1 MPKMGEAQPQA
12 SREDLK
18 KMGEAQPQASR
29 EDPKKMGEEATVP
42 DLTTLPRLMQRNAK
56 ELGDRPAI
64 REKDR
69 GIWQTWTW
77 KQYQDQVRDLA
88 LGLAAL
94 GFHRSDRLS
103 VIGDNRP
110 RLYWAQVAAQCLGG
124 VPVPVYQD
132 SIAKELAFV
141 WNHAECAVI
150 VAEDQ
155 EQVDKVMALKA
166 ELPALRLVVYDD
178 PRGMTHYKHDWLR
191 SYQSVQELGREFSA
205 KNPGYFEAEIDK
217 GKPEDVAII
226 CYTSGTTG
234 NPKGVMLTHAN
245 ALALADAFRQADDV
259 RPEDD
264 ALAYLPMAWAGDA
277 AYTLFLS
284 LVVGFCA
291 NCPESPETVQRDL
304 RELGPTTVLAPPR
317 IWENMLTSV
326 QVKAADAPALKRWV
340 FERFRG
346 AAERAEILR
355 ADGKPVPMSLRLACM
370 LGNVLVYTPIRD
382 QLGLRRAKWALT
394 GGAPLGPDTFRFF
407 RSIGVNLKQ
416 VYGSTETTGLV
427 SLQPSAEANPT
438 TAGRPCPGI
447 EVKIAERG
455 EVLVKGAGVFCGYL
469 KNDEATREVI
479 DPEGWFHTGDA
490 GFIDPRG
497 HLVIIDRAKDV
508 GSLADGSPFA
518 PQFVENKLKFSPYI
532 REAVA
537 FGDQKPFVVAMIA
550 IDMNTVGNW
559 AERRSLAYTSY
570 MDLSQ
575 KPEVRELI
583 AEEIRKG
590 NETLPDAAK
599 IRRFLLLTK
608 DLEADDAEMTRTR
621 KVRRRFVAEKYA
633 SVIDAFYS
641 GASEVELTTT
651 ITYEDG
657 RQASIQSR
665 ARIEYVEGAP
675 AHV

>member
-1 MPKMGEAQPQA
+1 MEADVA
-12 SREDLK
+12 
-18 KMGEAQPQASR
+18 
-29 EDPKKMGEEATVP
+29 
-42 DLTTLPRLMQRNAK
+42 DLTTLPRLLVRNTR

-77 KQYQDQVRDLA
+77 RQYHDQVRDFA

-94 GFHRSDRLS
+94 GLRRGDRLS

-110 RLYWAQVAAQCLGG
+110 HLYAAQLAVQSLGG
-124 VPVPVYQD
+124 VSVAVYQD
-132 SIAKELAFV
+132 SIAKELAYV
-141 WNHAECAVI
+141 WNHAEVGVI

-155 EQVDKVMALKA
+155 EQVDKVLGLRP
-166 ELPALRLVVYDD
+166 ELPALRVVIYDD
-178 PRGMTHYKHDWLR
+178 PRGMAGYRHEWLK
-191 SYQSVQELGREFSA
+191 SFQEVREAGRKFGTEH
-205 KNPGYFEAEIDK
+205 PGYFEAEIDK
-217 GKPEDVAII
+217 GKADDVAIV

-234 NPKGVMLTHAN
+234 HPKGAMITHAN
-245 ALALADAFRQADDV
+245 AIGVAEIFCREERVGPADTS
-259 RPEDD
+259 
-264 ALAYLPMAWAGDA
+264 LAYLPMAWAGDA
-277 AYTLFLS
+277 VYTLFAS
-284 LVVGFCA
+284 LVAGFCT

-317 IWENMLTSV
+317 IWENMLTAI
-326 QVKAADAPALKRWV
+326 QVRAADATPLKRRT
-340 FERFRG
+340 FDFFR
-346 AAERAEILR
+346 AVAERAEILR
-355 ADGKPVPMSLRLACM
+355 SDGKPVPASLRFATT
-370 LGNVLVYTPIRD
+370 LGEFFVYGPVRD
-382 QLGLRRAKWALT
+382 QLGLRKAKWALT

-416 VYGSTETTGLV
+416 VYGSTETSGLV
-427 SLQPSAEANPT
+427 SLQPDTEANPT
-438 TAGRPCPGI
+438 SAGRPVPGI
-447 EVKIAERG
+447 EVRIAEKG
-455 EVLVKGAGVFCGYL
+455 EVLVRGCSVFKGYL
-469 KNDEATREVI
+469 KNEDATREVL
-479 DPEGWFHTGDA
+479 DSEGWFHTGDA

-508 GSLADGSPFA
+508 GALADGTPFA
-518 PQFVENKLKFSPYI
+518 PQFIENKLKFSPFI

-537 FGDQKPFVVAMIA
+537 FGHERPFVAAMVA
-550 IDMNTVGNW
+550 IDLSTVGNW
-559 AERRSLAYTSY
+559 AERRGLAYTSY

-575 KPEVRELI
+575 KAEVREVI
-583 AEEIRKG
+583 ADEIRKC
-590 NETLPDAAK
+590 NQTLPEATK

-633 SVIDAFYS
+633 AVIDAFY
-641 GASEVELTTT
+641 GGGHEVELATT

-665 ARIEYVEGAP
+665 AHIEDVERVP

>member
-1 MPKMGEAQPQA
+1 MAE
-12 SREDLK
+12 
-18 KMGEAQPQASR
+18 
-29 EDPKKMGEEATVP
+29 
-42 DLTTLPRLMQRNAK
+42 TTLARLLQRNARDRR
-56 ELGDRPAI
+56 DRPAI

-77 KQYQDQVRDLA
+77 SQYHDEVRAFA

-94 GFHRSDRLS
+94 GFKRGERLS

-110 RLYWAQVAAQCLGG
+110 RLYWAQVAALCLGG

-141 WNHAECAVI
+141 WNHAECSVI

-155 EQVDKVMALKA
+155 EQIDKVLTLRDQ
-166 ELPALRLVVYDD
+166 LPALRLVVYDD
-178 PRGMTHYKHDWLR
+178 PRGMLQYKHDWLR
-191 SYQSVQELGREFSA
+191 SYQAVQELGRKFAAEH
-205 KNPGYFEAEIDK
+205 PGYFEAEVEK
-217 GKPEDVAII
+217 GKPEDVASI

-245 ALALADAFRQADDV
+245 AIAIADAFRKADDV

-317 IWENMLTSV
+317 IWENMLTAV

-340 FERFRG
+340 FERFRA

-355 ADGKPVPMSLRLACM
+355 ADGKPIPVGLRLACM
-370 LGNVLVYTPIRD
+370 IGDVLVYTPIRD

-455 EVLVKGAGVFCGYL
+455 EVLVRGPVIFKGYL
-469 KNDEATREVI
+469 KNEEATREVI
-479 DPEGWFHTGDA
+479 DPDGWFHTGDA
-490 GFIDPRG
+490 GFMDPRG
-497 HLVIIDRAKDV
+497 HLVIIDRVKDV
-508 GSLADGSPFA
+508 GALQDGTPFA
-518 PQFVENKLKFSPYI
+518 PQFIENKLKYSPFV

-537 FGDQKPFVVAMIA
+537 FGHERAFVTAMIA
-550 IDMNTVGNW
+550 IDLNTVGNW
-559 AERRSLAYTSY
+559 AERRGIPYTSY

-575 KPEVRELI
+575 KPEVCELI
-583 AEEIRKG
+583 REEIRKG
-590 NETLPDAAK
+590 NETLPESTR

-621 KVRRRFVAEKYA
+621 KVRRRFVAEKYG
-633 SVIDAFYS
+633 SVVDAFYS
-641 GASEVELTTT
+641 GGHAVELAAT

-657 RQASIQSR
+657 RQATMKSR
-665 ARIEYVEGAP
+665 VRVEDVEAT
-675 AHV
+675 VVVRV

>member
-1 MPKMGEAQPQA
+1 VTESTLARLLQKNA
-12 SREDLK
+12 RDL
-18 KMGEAQPQASR
+18 S
-29 EDPKKMGEEATVP
+29 
-42 DLTTLPRLMQRNAK
+42 
-56 ELGDRPAI
+56 DRPAI

-77 KQYQDQVRDLA
+77 RQYHDEVRDFA

-94 GFHRSDRLS
+94 GFKRGGRLS

-110 RLYWAQVAAQCLGG
+110 RLYWAQVAALSLGG

-141 WNHAECAVI
+141 WSHAECSVI

-155 EQVDKVMALKA
+155 EQVDKVLGLKDQ
-166 ELPALRLVVYDD
+166 LPALRLVIYDD
-178 PRGMTHYKHDWLR
+178 PRGMLHYKHDWLR
-191 SYQSVQELGREFSA
+191 SYQSVQALGREFAA
-205 KNPGYFEAEIDK
+205 KNPVYFEAEIEK
-217 GKPEDVAII
+217 GKPGDVAII

-234 NPKGVMLTHAN
+234 NPKGVMLTHSNAI
-245 ALALADAFRQADDV
+245 ALAESFRKADDV

-317 IWENMLTSV
+317 IWENMLTAV
-326 QVKAADAPALKRWV
+326 QVKAADAPAFKRWI
-340 FERFRG
+340 FEHFLS

-355 ADGKPVPMSLRLACM
+355 ADGKPVPVSLRLACM
-370 LGNVLVYTPIRD
+370 IGNVLVYTPIRD

-447 EVKIAERG
+447 EVKIADRG
-455 EVLVKGAGVFCGYL
+455 EVLVRGPVIFKGYL

-479 DPEGWFHTGDA
+479 DAEGWFRTGDA
-490 GFIDPRG
+490 GFVDPRG

-508 GSLADGSPFA
+508 GALQDGTPFA
-518 PQFVENKLKFSPYI
+518 PQFIENKLKFSPFI

-537 FGDQKPFVVAMIA
+537 FGNDRAFVTAMIA
-550 IDMNTVGNW
+550 IDLNTVGNW
-559 AERRSLAYTSY
+559 AERRGIPYTSY
-570 MDLSQ
+570 ADLSQ
-575 KPEVRELI
+575 KPEVCELI
-583 AEEIRKG
+583 RDEIRKG
-590 NETLPDAAK
+590 NETLPESTR

-633 SVIDAFYS
+633 PVIDAFYS
-641 GASEVELTTT
+641 GGHAVELEAA

-657 RQASIQSR
+657 RQGVMKSR
-665 ARIEYVEGAP
+665 VQVEDVDAP
-675 AHV
+675 AVARV

>member
-1 MPKMGEAQPQA
+1 MP
-12 SREDLK
+12 
-18 KMGEAQPQASR
+18 
-29 EDPKKMGEEATVP
+29 EAT
-42 DLTTLPRLMQRNAK
+42 TLARMLRRNARD
-56 ELGDRPAI
+56 LRDRPAI

-77 KQYQDQVRDLA
+77 GQYYEQVRDFA
-88 LGLAAL
+88 LGLVAL
-94 GFHRSDRLS
+94 GFKRGERLS

-141 WNHAECAVI
+141 WNHAECSVI

-155 EQVDKVMALKA
+155 EQVDKVLGLRDQ
-166 ELPALRLVVYDD
+166 LPALRLVVYDD
-178 PRGMTHYKHDWLR
+178 PRGLVHYKHEWLR
-191 SYQSVQELGREFSA
+191 SYQEVQELGRAFA
-205 KNPGYFEAEIDK
+205 ARHPHDFDAEIEK

-234 NPKGVMLTHAN
+234 NPKGVMLTNTN
-245 ALALADAFRQADDV
+245 AIGIADSFRRAEDV
-259 RPEDD
+259 RADDD

-284 LVVGFCA
+284 LVVGFCS

-317 IWENMLTSV
+317 IWENMLTGV

-340 FERFRG
+340 FERFRA

-355 ADGKPVPMSLRLACM
+355 SDGKPIPLGLRLACM

-382 QLGLRRAKWALT
+382 QLGLRRARWALT

-447 EVKIAERG
+447 EVKIADRG
-455 EVLVKGAGVFCGYL
+455 EVLVRGPVIFKGYL
-469 KNDEATREVI
+469 KNEEATREVI
-479 DPEGWFHTGDA
+479 DPEGWFRTGDA

-508 GSLADGSPFA
+508 GALRDGTPFA
-518 PQFVENKLKFSPYI
+518 PQFIENKLKFSPFI

-537 FGDQKPFVVAMIA
+537 FGNEYPFVSAMVA
-550 IDMNTVGNW
+550 IDLNTVGNW
-559 AERRSLAYTSY
+559 AERRGIPYTSY
-570 MDLSQ
+570 LDLSQ
-575 KPEVRELI
+575 KPEVCDLI
-583 AEEIRKG
+583 REEIRKG
-590 NETLPDAAK
+590 NETLPASTR

-621 KVRRRFVAEKYA
+621 KVRRKFVAEKYA
-633 SVIDAFYS
+633 SVIDAFYA
-641 GASEVELTTT
+641 GGHAVELEAS

-657 RQASIQSR
+657 RTAIMKSHVR
-665 ARIEYVEGAP
+665 VEDVEAETTARV
-675 AHV
+675 

>member
-1 MPKMGEAQPQA
+1 MAEP
-12 SREDLK
+12 
-18 KMGEAQPQASR
+18 
-29 EDPKKMGEEATVP
+29 
-42 DLTTLPRLMQRNAK
+42 TTLPRLLVRNATQSPT
-56 ELGDRPAI
+56 RTAI

-69 GIWQTWTW
+69 GIWQSYTWTE
-77 KQYQDQVRDLA
+77 YLTQVRDLA

-94 GFHRSDRLS
+94 GFKRGDRLS

-132 SIAKELAFV
+132 SIAKELAYV
-141 WNHAECAVI
+141 WSHAEVSVI

-155 EQVDKVMALKA
+155 EQVDKVLALR
-166 ELPALRLVVYDD
+166 EQLPALRLVIYDD
-178 PRGMTHYKHDWLR
+178 PRGMLHYKHDWLR
-191 SYQSVQELGREFSA
+191 SFADVQALGREFA
-205 KNPGYFEAEIDK
+205 KTHPGYFDAEIERGRPD
-217 GKPEDVAII
+217 DVAMV

-234 NPKGVMLTHAN
+234 TPKGAMITHASAIN
-245 ALALADAFRQADDV
+245 VVEAYQKAEDL
-259 RPEDD
+259 RPGDNW
-264 ALAYLPMAWAGDA
+264 LAYLPMAWVGDA
-277 AYTLFLS
+277 FYTLFMG

-304 RELGPTTVLAPPR
+304 RELGPTIVLAPPR
-317 IWENMLTSV
+317 IWENMLTAV
-326 QVKAADAPALKRWV
+326 QVKAVDAPRLKRWV
-340 FERFRG
+340 FERFMR
-346 AAERAEILR
+346 AAERAELLR
-355 ADGKPVPMSLRLACM
+355 DEHKPIPAGLRLTCA
-370 LGNVLVYTPIRD
+370 LGEFFVYGPVRD
-382 QLGLRRAKWALT
+382 QLGLGRARWAVT

-407 RSIGVNLKQ
+407 RAIGVNLKQ
-416 VYGSTETTGLV
+416 VYGSTEAGLV
-427 SLQPSAEANPT
+427 SLQPSTEATPNS
-438 TAGRPCPGI
+438 AGRPCPGV

-455 EVLVKGAGVFCGYL
+455 EVLVKHTGIFRGYL

-479 DPEGWFHTGDA
+479 DADGWFHTGDA
-490 GFIDPRG
+490 GYIDPRG

-508 GSLADGSPFA
+508 GALSDGTPFA

-537 FGDQKPFVVAMIA
+537 FGDAKPFVTAMIA

-575 KPEVRELI
+575 KPEVRALI
-583 AEEIRKG
+583 RDEIRKC
-590 NETLPDAAK
+590 NETLPEAGKVA
-599 IRRFLLLTK
+599 RFLLLTK

-633 SVIDAFYS
+633 PVLDAFY
-641 GASEVELTTT
+641 GGGDEVELAAT

-657 RQASIQSR
+657 RQATLKSR
-665 ARIEYVEGAP
+665 VRIEDAEEALVRG
-675 AHV
+675 

>member
-1 MPKMGEAQPQA
+1 VP
-12 SREDLK
+12 
-18 KMGEAQPQASR
+18 
-29 EDPKKMGEEATVP
+29 EAT
-42 DLTTLPRLMQRNAK
+42 TLARMLRRNARD
-56 ELGDRPAI
+56 LRDRPAI

-77 KQYQDQVRDLA
+77 GQYYEQVRDFA
-88 LGLAAL
+88 LGLVAL
-94 GFHRSDRLS
+94 GFKRGERLS

-141 WNHAECAVI
+141 WNHAECSVI

-155 EQVDKVMALKA
+155 EQVDKVLGLRDQ
-166 ELPALRLVVYDD
+166 LPALRLVVYDD
-178 PRGMTHYKHDWLR
+178 PRGLVHYKHEWLR
-191 SYQSVQELGREFSA
+191 SYQEVQELGRAFA
-205 KNPGYFEAEIDK
+205 ARHPHDFEAEIEK

-234 NPKGVMLTHAN
+234 NPKGVMLTNAN
-245 ALALADAFRQADDV
+245 AIGIADAFRRAEDV
-259 RPEDD
+259 RADDD

-284 LVVGFCA
+284 LVVGFCS

-317 IWENMLTSV
+317 IWENMLTGV

-340 FERFRG
+340 FERFRA

-355 ADGKPVPMSLRLACM
+355 SDGKPIPLGLRLACM

-382 QLGLRRAKWALT
+382 QLGLRRARWALT

-447 EVKIAERG
+447 EVKIADRG
-455 EVLVKGAGVFCGYL
+455 EVLVRGPVIFKGYL
-469 KNDEATREVI
+469 KNEEATREVI
-479 DPEGWFHTGDA
+479 DPEGWFRTGDA
-490 GFIDPRG
+490 GFMDPRG

-508 GSLADGSPFA
+508 GALRDGTPFA
-518 PQFVENKLKFSPYI
+518 PQFIENKLKFSPFI

-537 FGDQKPFVVAMIA
+537 FGNEYPFVSAMVA
-550 IDMNTVGNW
+550 IDLNTVGNW
-559 AERRSLAYTSY
+559 AERRGIPYTSY

-575 KPEVRELI
+575 KPEVCDLI
-583 AEEIRKG
+583 REEIRKG
-590 NETLPDAAK
+590 NETLPASTR

-621 KVRRRFVAEKYA
+621 KVRRKFVAEKYA
-633 SVIDAFYS
+633 SVIDAFYA
-641 GASEVELTTT
+641 GGHTVELEAS

-657 RQASIQSR
+657 RTAIMKSHVR
-665 ARIEYVEGAP
+665 VEDVEAETTARV
-675 AHV
+675 